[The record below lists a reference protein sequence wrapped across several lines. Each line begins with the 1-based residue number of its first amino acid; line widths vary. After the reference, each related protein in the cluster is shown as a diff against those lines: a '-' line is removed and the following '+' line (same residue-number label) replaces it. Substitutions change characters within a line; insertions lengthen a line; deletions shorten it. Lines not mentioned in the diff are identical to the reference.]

1 MFLGSVFLKA
11 EYCLKAG
18 NLTILVTGSLHH
30 FKCHLPLHD
39 GFNDEFSEKS
49 IFHCLAVD
57 VDKSKI
63 VDVLKELN
71 M

>member
-11 EYCLKAG
+11 EHCLKAG
-18 NLTILVTGSLHH
+18 NSTILVTGSLHH
-30 FKCHLPLHD
+30 FKCCLPLHE
-39 GFNDEFSEKS
+39 GFNDECSEES
-49 IFHCLAVD
+49 IFRCLAVD
-57 VDKSKI
+57 VDKRKI